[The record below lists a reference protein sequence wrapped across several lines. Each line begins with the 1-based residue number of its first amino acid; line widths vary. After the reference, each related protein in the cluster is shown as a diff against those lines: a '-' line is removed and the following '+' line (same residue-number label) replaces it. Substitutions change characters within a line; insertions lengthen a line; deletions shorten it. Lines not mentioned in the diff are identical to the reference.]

1 MSRPSERFYSPL
13 AGIGS
18 LAAYDELIS
27 PMVAQARRRGTL
39 DYLEGLRPQSVQQ
52 PVAAQNLAAAQ
63 LPVAAQNLAAAQL
76 PRVPTLE
83 DEFKTR
89 RDTYRGILGD
99 PAEQRNLT
107 QAQILFDI
115 ANTALAF
122 STAGSRP
129 GMSPAERLAE
139 AAVETKLFPTIAAR
153 SAAQQEQQQKF
164 DLAALQSAETSLA
177 AKQKAAADYREA
189 LLKQGDDYLGYVWK
203 VGDTTYGPFNMKSF
217 SGRQE
222 MAAAKAQY
230 PDGSPFKV
238 GEEKTLAKPSLV
250 TLVDR
255 NASDPMSTAITL
267 DPSDPT
273 QAQRIKDL
281 TQNQG
286 HVEAG
291 NAPMTRNADLVTM
304 INPTNPFDR
313 RTLNLAIP
321 EQYDMFKQLQDAR
334 YVKASDAVNSKLS
347 DPVVL
352 VDPKDPKKTVML
364 DPLIPSDY
372 ARYRDL
378 IQRGYVLQ
386 GKAPDIRPDMKTF
399 VDPKNPKNTKM
410 LDLTNLDDIQHLK
423 TLQALG
429 WVEQGKE
436 PDLTQDLKTFVDPTN
451 PNNRKTLDLN
461 NPDDRS
467 MADLLRQA
475 GYVVSG
481 TEGATSMDLI
491 TLVDRDDPTKRQT
504 FNRNDPANRATI
516 QALINTGAILEG
528 DEATPQTVVTRNFY
542 HPETG
547 EIRTII
553 ANAPDA
559 QKQIKQALSDGLVGT
574 GEADNAPGA
583 TFGRGFESRLID
595 LLGDPEKLRQYAD
608 GTLDEGLTLKL
619 NMAIS
624 KAAQPTTGWN
634 SELGRNVVVE
644 GMNFPQEVADAI
656 RSRQSLNLAVPNMTG
671 TALVGAINPV
681 AAEGAAPN
689 ELEIPLNTPSFYT
702 SLKNADGSIDLN
714 APNWRRLPTTLFN
727 PAIRYERAT
736 GIGEIAQRVSN
747 YFSENTR
754 ELGGAP
760 MSEQGAELV
769 QAERDLIALRNE
781 VMMLITNIGVDDRML
796 KSVQDAINQ
805 EIEGFTPGMFKS
817 DEKALG
823 TITTTRKQLGR
834 AWNMGASIVPE
845 YGGDPTGYTEAQ
857 VTKYRANMKK
867 VTDLIAELT
876 AFEDSYRAH
885 LARGATGS
893 SEQPLSRSDAR
904 NLIQQFS
911 TLRSPAASSP

>member
-1 MSRPSERFYSPL
+1 M
-13 AGIGS
+13 AVNNGIGS
-18 LAAYDELIS
+18 LPFPFPSYDELLS
-27 PMVAQARRRGTL
+27 SGLTQDQYQSAALRGTAR
-39 DYLEGLRPQSVQQ
+39 GLQAMRNQSAQQ
-52 PVAAQNLAAAQ
+52 PTAAQFLM
-63 LPVAAQNLAAAQL
+63 PE
-76 PRVPTLE
+76 VPTLQE
-83 DEFKTR
+83 EFQDR
-89 RDTYRGILGD
+89 RNTYRGILGD
-99 PAEQRNLT
+99 PEQQRKMT
-107 QAQILFDI
+107 RAQILFDI

-122 STAGSRP
+122 GTAGSRP

-139 AAVETKLFPTIAAR
+139 ATVETQLFPKIGAR
-153 SAAQQEQQQKF
+153 TAAQNEQQQKV

-222 MAAAKAQY
+222 MAAAKARY

-238 GEEKTLAKPSLV
+238 GEEKTPAKPSLV

-255 NASDPMSTAITL
+255 NASNPMSTAITL
-267 DPSDPT
+267 NPSDPT
-273 QAQRIKDL
+273 QAQRIKEL
-281 TQNQG
+281 TQDQG
-286 HVEAG
+286 FVEAG
-291 NAPMTRNADLVTM
+291 NAPMTRSADLVTM

-313 RTLNLAIP
+313 RTLNLALP
-321 EQYDMFKQLQDAR
+321 QQYDMFKQLQESR

-352 VDPKDPKKTVML
+352 VDPTDPKKTVML
-364 DPLIPSDY
+364 DPLIPADY

-378 IQRGYVLQ
+378 TQNRGYVLQ
-386 GKAPDIRPDMKTF
+386 GKAPDISPDMKTF
-399 VDPKNPKNTKM
+399 VDPANPKNTKM
-410 LDLTNLDDIQHLK
+410 LDLKNPDDIEQLK
-423 TLQALG
+423 TLKTLG

-436 PDLTQDLKTFVDPTN
+436 PDLTQDLKTFVDPSN

-461 NPDDRS
+461 DPEERS
-467 MADLLRQA
+467 MADFLRQG

-491 TLVDRDDPTKRQT
+491 TLVDPDDPTKRQT
-504 FNRNDPANRATI
+504 FNRNNPADRATI
-516 QALINTGAILEG
+516 QAHISTGSILEG

-574 GEADNAPGA
+574 GEADNSPGA

-634 SELGRNVVVE
+634 SELGRNVVIQ
-644 GMNFPQEVADAI
+644 GMNFPQEVVDAI

-671 TALVGAINPV
+671 TAMVGALNPV

-689 ELEIPLNTPSFYT
+689 ELAIPLNTPSFYT
-702 SLKNADGSIDLN
+702 SLKSANGSIDLD

-727 PAIRYERAT
+727 PSIRYERAT

-834 AWNMGASIVPE
+834 AWNMGAGIVPE

-904 NLIQQFS
+904 NLIQQYS
-911 TLRSPAASSP
+911 TLRSPTASPQ

>member
-1 MSRPSERFYSPL
+1 M
-13 AGIGS
+13 AVNNGIGS
-18 LAAYDELIS
+18 LPLPFPSYDELLS
-27 PMVAQARRRGTL
+27 SGLTQDQYQSAALRGTAR
-39 DYLEGLRPQSVQQ
+39 GLQAMRNQSVQQ
-52 PVAAQNLAAAQ
+52 PTAAQSLM
-63 LPVAAQNLAAAQL
+63 PE
-76 PRVPTLE
+76 VPTLQE
-83 DEFKTR
+83 EFQDR

-99 PAEQRNLT
+99 PKEQRNLT
-107 QAQILFDI
+107 QAQMLFDV

-122 STAGSRP
+122 SMAGSRP

-139 AAVETKLFPTIAAR
+139 AAVETQLFPKIGARTQAA
-153 SAAQQEQQQKF
+153 QEQQQKV

-238 GEEKTLAKPSLV
+238 GEEKTPAKPSLV

-255 NASDPMSTAITL
+255 NASDPMSTAVTL
-267 DPSDPT
+267 NPSDPT
-273 QAQRIKDL
+273 QAQRIKEL

-286 HVEAG
+286 FVEAG
-291 NAPMTRNADLVTM
+291 NAPMTRSADLVTM

-321 EQYDMFKQLQDAR
+321 QQYDMFKQLQESR

-347 DPVVL
+347 DPIVL
-352 VDPKDPKKTVML
+352 VDPKDPTKTVLL

-372 ARYRDL
+372 SRYRDL
-378 IQRGYVLQ
+378 TQNRGYVLQ
-386 GKAPDIRPDMKTF
+386 GKAPDISPDMKTF

-410 LDLTNLDDIQHLK
+410 LDLKNPADIEELKNLQ
-423 TLQALG
+423 TLG

-436 PDLTQDLKTFVDPTN
+436 PDLTQDLKTFVDPSN

-461 NPDDRS
+461 DPEERS
-467 MADLLRQA
+467 MADFLRQG

-491 TLVDRDDPTKRQT
+491 TLVDPDDPTKRQT
-504 FNRNDPANRATI
+504 FNRNNPADRATI
-516 QALINTGAILEG
+516 QAHISTGAILEG

-542 HPETG
+542 HPETE

-559 QKQIKQALSDGLVGT
+559 QAQIKQAISDGFVST
-574 GEADNAPGA
+574 GEADNTPGA

-595 LLGDPEKLRQYAD
+595 ILGDPEKLRQYAD

-634 SELGRNVVVE
+634 SGLGRNVVIQ
-644 GMNFPQEVADAI
+644 GMNFPQEVVDAI

-671 TALVGAINPV
+671 TALVNSLNPT

-702 SLKNADGSIDLN
+702 SLKSANGSIDLD

-727 PAIRYERAT
+727 PSIRYERAT

-805 EIEGFTPGMFKS
+805 EIEGFNPGMFKS

-834 AWNMGASIVPE
+834 AWNIGASIVPE

-857 VTKYRANMKK
+857 ITKYRANMKK
-867 VTDLIAELT
+867 VTGLIAELT

-885 LARGATGS
+885 LARGVTGS
-893 SEQPLSRSDAR
+893 SEQPLSRSGAR
-904 NLIQQFS
+904 NLIQQYS
-911 TLRSPAASSP
+911 TLRSPAASPQ

>member
-1 MSRPSERFYSPL
+1 MRN
-13 AGIGS
+13 
-18 LAAYDELIS
+18 
-27 PMVAQARRRGTL
+27 
-39 DYLEGLRPQSVQQ
+39 QSVQQ
-52 PVAAQNLAAAQ
+52 PTAAQALLSQ
-63 LPVAAQNLAAAQL
+63 IPK
-76 PRVPTLE
+76 VPTLQQ
-83 DEFKTR
+83 EFGER

-99 PAEQRNLT
+99 PKEQRNLT
-107 QAQILFDI
+107 QAQMLFDI

-122 STAGSRP
+122 SMAGSRP

-139 AAVETKLFPTIAAR
+139 AAVETQLFPKIGARTQAA
-153 SAAQQEQQQKF
+153 QEQQQKV

-238 GEEKTLAKPSLV
+238 GEEKTPAKPSLV

-255 NASDPMSTAITL
+255 NASDPMSTAVTL
-267 DPSDPT
+267 NPSDPT
-273 QAQRIKDL
+273 QAQRIKEL

-286 HVEAG
+286 FVEAG
-291 NAPMTRNADLVTM
+291 NAPMTRSADLVTM

-321 EQYDMFKQLQDAR
+321 QQYDMFKQLQESR

-347 DPVVL
+347 DPIVL
-352 VDPKDPKKTVML
+352 VDPKDPTKTVLL

-372 ARYRDL
+372 SRYRDL
-378 IQRGYVLQ
+378 TQNRGYVLQ
-386 GKAPDIRPDMKTF
+386 GKAPDISPDMKTF

-410 LDLTNLDDIQHLK
+410 LDLKNPADIEELKNLQ
-423 TLQALG
+423 TLG

-436 PDLTQDLKTFVDPTN
+436 PDLTQDLKTFVDPSN

-461 NPDDRS
+461 DPEERS
-467 MADLLRQA
+467 MADFLRQG

-491 TLVDRDDPTKRQT
+491 TLVDPDDSTKRQT
-504 FNRNDPANRATI
+504 FNRNNPADRATI
-516 QALINTGAILEG
+516 QAHISTGAILEG

-542 HPETG
+542 HPETE

-559 QKQIKQALSDGLVGT
+559 QAQIKQAISDGFVST
-574 GEADNAPGA
+574 GEADNTPGA

-595 LLGDPEKLRQYAD
+595 ILGDPEKLRQYAD

-634 SELGRNVVVE
+634 SELGRNVVIQ
-644 GMNFPQEVADAI
+644 GMNFPQEVVDAI

-671 TALVGAINPV
+671 TALVNSLNPT

-702 SLKNADGSIDLN
+702 SLKSANGSIDLD

-727 PAIRYERAT
+727 PSIRYERAT

-805 EIEGFTPGMFKS
+805 EIEGFNPGMFKS

-834 AWNMGASIVPE
+834 AWNIGASIVPE

-857 VTKYRANMKK
+857 ITKYRANMKK
-867 VTDLIAELT
+867 VTGLIAELT

-885 LARGATGS
+885 LARGVTGS
-893 SEQPLSRSDAR
+893 SEQPLSRSGAR
-904 NLIQQFS
+904 NLIQQYS
-911 TLRSPAASSP
+911 TLRSPAASPQ